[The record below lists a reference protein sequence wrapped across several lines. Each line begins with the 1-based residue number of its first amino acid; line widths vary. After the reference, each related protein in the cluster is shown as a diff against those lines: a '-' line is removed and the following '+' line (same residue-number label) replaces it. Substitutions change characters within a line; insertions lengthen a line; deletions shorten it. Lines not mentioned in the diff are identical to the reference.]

1 MVTTFSDI
9 ITLALASKVI
19 NDLRWEQDFR
29 EDAALFLRQKS
40 QAMKFAVTKFNRPP
54 EMREY
59 LEYTEPSFDDF
70 EYTTESAITESVEV
84 DTGKTGFELCNVG
97 ILSVNKYEEAEYI
110 PVFGTLYDAET
121 GKVIIGGEYPAGTV
135 FQFDFYT
142 DGVFVNE
149 LNSEIRDILALCLA
163 MVWETGFSG
172 EWLNRTPILQDKTF
186 KRASTESAW
195 TEAQEHKRKA
205 LETALNDRLMKY
217 EQNAQYRTVVMY
229 KNHKFN
235 P

>member
-1 MVTTFSDI
+1 MATTFSDI

-40 QAMKFAVTKFNRPP
+40 QAMQLAVTKFNRPP

-59 LEYTEPSFDDF
+59 LEYTEPSFDDY
-70 EYTTESAITESVEV
+70 EYVTEADVSNIAVE
-84 DTGKTGFELCNVG
+84 TGKTGYELCSVG

-110 PVFGTLYDAET
+110 PVYGSLYNADTGTVT
-121 GKVIIGGEYPAGTV
+121 IGGEYPAGTR

-142 DGVFVNE
+142 DGAFVNE
-149 LNSEIRDILALCLA
+149 LNPEIKEILCMCLA

-205 LETALNDRLMKY
+205 LETALNDRLNKY
-217 EQNAQYRTVVMY
+217 EQNAQYRAVVMY

>member
-1 MVTTFSDI
+1 MATTFSDI

-19 NDLRWEQDFR
+19 NDLRWEQDYR
-29 EDAALFLRQKS
+29 SNAALFLRQKS
-40 QAMKFAVTKFNRPP
+40 QAMKLAVTKFNRPP
-54 EMREY
+54 QMRDY
-59 LEYTEPSFDDF
+59 LMYTEPAFDDY
-70 EYTTESAITESVEV
+70 EYIAESKIESGITVS
-84 DTGKTGFELCNVG
+84 TGKTGYELCNVG
-97 ILSVNKYEEAEYI
+97 ILTINQYNDAEYI
-110 PVFGTLYDAET
+110 PVFGSLYDAET
-121 GKVIIGGEYPAGTV
+121 GDVTIGGDYSEGTQ

-142 DGVFVNE
+142 DGEFVNE
-149 LNSEIRDILALCLA
+149 LNSEIQEILCLCLA
-163 MVWETGFSG
+163 MVWEMGFSG

-217 EQNAQYRTVVMY
+217 EQNAQYRKVVMY
-229 KNHKFN
+229 KTADWQ

>member
-1 MVTTFSDI
+1 MATTFSDI
-9 ITLALASKVI
+9 ITLALASKII

-29 EDAALFLRQKS
+29 ENAALFLRQKS
-40 QAMKFAVTKFNRPP
+40 ESMLMAIPKFNRPP

-59 LEYTEPSFDDF
+59 LSFTAPSFGDF
-70 EYTTESAITESVEV
+70 EYVTDSAVTGSITIN
-84 DTGKTGFELCNVG
+84 TGKTGFELCNVG
-97 ILSVNKYEEAEYI
+97 VLSVNQYQEADYT
-110 PVFGTLYDAET
+110 PVTGFSYNDET
-121 GKVIIGGEYPAGTV
+121 GDVTITGNYPANTE

-142 DGVFVNE
+142 DGVFDQD
-149 LNSEIRDILALCLA
+149 LNYEIQEILCYCLA

-195 TEAQEHKRKA
+195 TEAQEHKRRA
-205 LETALNDRLMKY
+205 IETALNDRLMKY
-217 EQNAQYRTVVMY
+217 EQNAQYRQVVIN
-229 KNHKFN
+229 KTPNFE

>member
-1 MVTTFSDI
+1 MATTFSDI

-29 EDAALFLRQKS
+29 ENAALFLRQKS
-40 QAMKFAVTKFNRPP
+40 ESMLMAIPKFNRPP

-59 LEYTEPSFDDF
+59 LSFTAPAFDDF
-70 EYTTESAITESVEV
+70 EYVTDSAVTGSITIN
-84 DTGKTGFELCNVG
+84 TGKTGFELCNVG
-97 ILSVNKYEEAEYI
+97 VLSVDQYNEADYT
-110 PVFGTLYDAET
+110 PVTGFTYDTET
-121 GKVIIGGEYPAGTV
+121 GDVEITGNYPTNTD

-142 DGVFVNE
+142 DGIFENE
-149 LNSEIRDILALCLA
+149 LNYEIQEILSLCLA

-195 TEAQEHKRKA
+195 TEAQEHKRRA
-205 LETALNDRLMKY
+205 IETALNDRLMKY
-217 EQNAQYRTVVMY
+217 EQNAQYRQVVIN
-229 KNHKFN
+229 KTPNFA

>member
-1 MVTTFSDI
+1 MATTFSDI

-19 NDLRWEQDFR
+19 NDLRWEQDYR

-40 QAMKFAVTKFNRPP
+40 QAMQFAVTKFNRPP

-59 LEYTEPSFDDF
+59 LEYTAPSFDDF
-70 EYTTESAITESVEV
+70 YYEAEQAVSGGITIQ
-84 DTGKTGFELCNVG
+84 TGKTGFELCNIGV
-97 ILSVNKYEEAEYI
+97 LSVNQYNEAEYI
-110 PVFGTLYDAET
+110 PIYGCIYNDET
-121 GKVIIGGEYPAGTV
+121 GDVTISGDYPAGTR

-149 LNSEIRDILALCLA
+149 LNAEIQEILCMCLA

-217 EQNAQYRTVVMY
+217 EQNAQYRKVVMY
-229 KNHKFN
+229 KTPGLH

>member
-1 MVTTFSDI
+1 MATTFSDI
-9 ITLALASKVI
+9 ITLALASKII

-29 EDAALFLRQKS
+29 ENAALFLRQKS
-40 QAMKFAVTKFNRPP
+40 AAVELAIPKFNRPP

-59 LEYTEPSFDDF
+59 LSYTAPSFDSYY
-70 EYTTESAITESVEV
+70 EYVETAVTGSATY
-84 DTGKTGFELCNVG
+84 DTGAIGYEQCNVG
-97 ILSVNKYEEAEYI
+97 VLSINKYDEPEYTPI
-110 PVFGTLYDAET
+110 TSFTYDSET
-121 GKVIIGGEYPAGTV
+121 GDVEITGNYAANTE

-142 DGVFVNE
+142 DGVFDND
-149 LNSEIRDILALCLA
+149 LNFEIQEILCYCLA

-186 KRASTESAW
+186 RRASTESAW
-195 TEAQEHKRKA
+195 TEAQEHKRRA

-217 EQNAQYRTVVMY
+217 EQNAHYRQVVTY
-229 KNHKFN
+229 KNQQFN